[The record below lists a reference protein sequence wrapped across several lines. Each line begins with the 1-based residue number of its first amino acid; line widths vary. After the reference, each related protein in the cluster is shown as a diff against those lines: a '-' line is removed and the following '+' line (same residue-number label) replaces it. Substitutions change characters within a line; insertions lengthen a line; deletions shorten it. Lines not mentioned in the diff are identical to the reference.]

1 VSFQDPGREVV
12 LSESAVQS
20 RVRQL
25 FGTTL
30 YRHVPGTVRGGN
42 ARGGRT
48 VCREAQELSSRLKLC
63 APNTQVRRNYIPHQA
78 PPGRA
83 LVLTFTPSQK
93 FDLTS
98 KTSLQNPRLLRT
110 MSHRK
115 PVLLILYQA
124 SERVRRSGPVVVPPR
139 TWIPP
144 RSYYRRRSKVY

>member
-1 VSFQDPGREVV
+1 VSR
-12 LSESAVQS
+12 
-20 RVRQL
+20 
-25 FGTTL
+25 
-30 YRHVPGTVRGGN
+30 
-42 ARGGRT
+42 
-48 VCREAQELSSRLKLC
+48 SSRIELK
-63 APNTQVRRNYIPHQA
+63 AQAVRPKHSGQA
-78 PPGRA
+78 QLHSSSSPPPGRA

-93 FDLTS
+93 FDLSS